1 LAIEMGGQ
9 LKRLENRLAERRVSL
24 VVTDAACRL
33 LAQRGWDRMAMMLL
47 EGKFSDGDTI
57 TVDVRAQ
64 RSPSER
70 RPPHRRM
77 LPAKETF

>member
-33 LAQRGWDRMAMMLL
+33 LAQRGWDPMAMMLL

-57 TVDVRAQ
+57 TVDVRGAEIAF
-64 RSPSER
+64 RASAAT
-70 RPPHRRM
+70 
-77 LPAKETF
+77 PADAAS